1 MNRKSEIDGE
11 VDRKFTHKADEE
23 TGEKVELAEDEETG
37 EFKSANNESMIDQQK
52 SDEMKSF
59 QSTE

>member
-11 VDRKFTHKADEE
+11 VDRKFTHKADDEAA
-23 TGEKVELAEDEETG
+23 TVELAEDEETG

-52 SDEMKSF
+52 NDEMKSF